1 MFKQLDG
8 SLRAAF
14 FTNESLFAS
23 RFLFVKTMDNRKVY
37 AMKEAHII
45 VQGKGGV
52 GKSLTAAFLAD
63 YFAAK
68 AKLAAGEKLHYFDT
82 DPVNQTFAR
91 YNAFKPTVVEILTET
106 NNIDSRFFDDLIE
119 KLINEKGIGIV
130 DNGAATFVPLM
141 AYLSENQVPELLAE
155 NGVRLV
161 VHVPV
166 TGGQALDDCMT
177 GLNQT
182 LNGVSAKVVGWL
194 NEFQGKIEKIVENK
208 RKTFTEFAVYES
220 HKDDIIGI
228 VTLPQRNPDT
238 FGADIR
244 AITSQNMSLT
254 QAVESKELGIMPRQR
269 IKTVQKDLYEQL
281 DEVPFLAT
289 KNTKQ
294 ADGAEQ
300 ADKAEQADEHE
311 N

>member
-1 MFKQLDG
+1 
-8 SLRAAF
+8 
-14 FTNESLFAS
+14 
-23 RFLFVKTMDNRKVY
+23 
-37 AMKEAHII
+37 MKEAHII

-182 LNGVSAKVVGWL
+182 LNGVSAKVVVWL

>member
-1 MFKQLDG
+1 
-8 SLRAAF
+8 
-14 FTNESLFAS
+14 
-23 RFLFVKTMDNRKVY
+23 MDNRKVY
-37 AMKEAHII
+37 AMREVHII
-45 VQGKGGV
+45 AQGKGGV
-52 GKSLTAAFLAD
+52 GKSLIAAFLAD
-63 YFAAK
+63 YFAAQM
-68 AKLAAGEKLHYFDT
+68 AEEEELHCFDT

-91 YNAFKPTVVEILTET
+91 YQAFEPEVIKILTET
-106 NNIDSRFFDDLIE
+106 SNIDSRFFDGLIE

-155 NGVRLV
+155 SDVRVV

-166 TGGQALDDCMT
+166 TGGQALDDCMA

-182 LNGVSAKVVGWL
+182 LNGVSAKVVVWL

-300 ADKAEQADEHE
+300 ADGHE